1 MVVIKKRAKPKLNGD
16 DLSILRNSR
25 LEVFLGKGVLKI
37 YSKCTEEENP
47 YQSAIS
53 TLLKSHFG
61 IGVIL

>member
-1 MVVIKKRAKPKLNGD
+1 MVVIKKRGKPKLNGD

-37 YSKCTEEENP
+37 YSKCTEENP

-53 TLLKSHFG
+53 TLLKLHFG
-61 IGVIL
+61 IDVLL